1 MTNRRSFIT
10 SVAGIAAASA
20 LPNVFAQAAAA
31 TGSTEP
37 TLARVQR
44 TKTLRIGAVRG
55 AAPYYNKDLASG
67 EWNGFMIDFAKSLA
81 ASLNVKLEI
90 NETTWGNSVLDLQTH
105 KIDLFFGM
113 NPTPARREVIGF
125 TEPLFLNAFTVVA
138 KKEFKSWADLN
149 KPEVKIAVDI
159 GSSHDQMISRV
170 CPNATIVR
178 LEKADDATLALQT
191 GRVDAQVLVWLL
203 ALNILKKNPSLGKM
217 YVPMPLEATSTNIGV
232 PKEEDKAWVETINK
246 WIVAERTAG
255 KIKPTVL
262 GNLQKLSGVKP
273 EDVPPQIPL

>member
-1 MTNRRSFIT
+1 M
-10 SVAGIAAASA
+10 
-20 LPNVFAQAAAA
+20 
-31 TGSTEP
+31 
-37 TLARVQR
+37 QR

-67 EWNGFMIDFAKSLA
+67 EWGGFMIDFAKSLA
-81 ASLNVKLEI
+81 ASLNVKLDI
-90 NETTWGNSVLDLQTH
+90 TETTWGNSVLDLQTH

-125 TEPLFLNAFTVVA
+125 TEPLFLNAFTVVS
-138 KKEFKSWADLN
+138 KKEFKTWADLN

-203 ALNILKKNPSLGKM
+203 ALNILKKNPALGKM
-217 YVPMPLEATSTNIGV
+217 YVPQPLEATSTNIGV

-246 WIVAERTAG
+246 WIAAERAAG

-273 EDVPPQIPL
+273 EDVPAQIPL

>member
-10 SVAGIAAASA
+10 GVAGLAAATA
-20 LPNVFAQAAAA
+20 IPNVFAQAAAA

-67 EWNGFMIDFAKSLA
+67 EWGGFMIDFAKSLA
-81 ASLNVKLEI
+81 ASLNVKLDI
-90 NETTWGNSVLDLQTH
+90 TETTWGNSVLDLQTH

-113 NPTPARREVIGF
+113 NPTPARREVINF
-125 TEPLFLNAFTVVA
+125 SEPLFLNAFTVVS
-138 KKEFKSWADLN
+138 KKDYKTWADLN

-217 YVPMPLEATSTNIGV
+217 TVPQPLEATSTNIGV
-232 PKEEDKAWVETINK
+232 PKEESKAWVETINK
-246 WIVAERTAG
+246 WIAAERAAG

-262 GNLQKLSGVKP
+262 GNLEKLSGVKP
-273 EDVPPQIPL
+273 EDVPAQIPL